1 MSLPGNHIF
10 NALVCISDKAIVK
23 HVSES
28 WLVWVSRNRGP
39 VFTTSAVF
47 LTCIATV
54 VLASAQLK
62 TVRQNRAQI
71 RLSRIQFNRQFLG
84 QEYESIILLMTKV
97 SDVFK
102 TWLGEIK
109 QRKDFKALD
118 VVPLDELLAQNEL
131 GLSVEIKRHLYPNAV
146 IDPLFLQWRDS
157 FERLGTVF
165 KGLLEMDANQLD
177 DDGTLPEAI
186 ILATIP
192 RMEAGIAELEKQR
205 DVILAAM
212 SEELKI

>member
-1 MSLPGNHIF
+1 M
-10 NALVCISDKAIVK
+10 
-23 HVSES
+23 
-28 WLVWVSRNRGP
+28 
-39 VFTTSAVF
+39 
-47 LTCIATV
+47 
-54 VLASAQLK
+54 
-62 TVRQNRAQI
+62 
-71 RLSRIQFNRQFLG
+71 
-84 QEYESIILLMTKV
+84 LMTKV

-102 TWLGEIK
+102 TWLVEIK

-146 IDPLFLQWRDS
+146 IDPLFLEWKDS
-157 FERLGTVF
+157 FERLETVF
-165 KGLLEMDANQLD
+165 KGLLDIDASQLD
-177 DDGTLPEAI
+177 DGGTLPEAI

-192 RMEAGIAELEKQR
+192 RMEVGIAKLEKQR